1 MLENKQVG
9 NYEAHLSRY
18 IVSWRHAGGK
28 RFYDEFEDWLRSE
41 GLSEEEIRDAVEMAT
56 MGKLELEVSAQA
68 FVKKEQDYINRVLKN
83 DKPIKQKGIV
93 KNTIYL
99 IKKSFK

>member
-1 MLENKQVG
+1 MLENKKVG

-28 RFYDEFEDWLRSE
+28 YFYDEFEDWLRSE

-56 MGKLELEVSAQA
+56 MGKLELEVSARA
-68 FVKKEQDYINRVLKN
+68 FVKKEHDEIKKMLKE
-83 DKPIKQKGIV
+83 DSIKKKSIV

-99 IKKSFK
+99 IEKRFK